1 MGRLSRTLFA
11 VCFAAL
17 LCAHARPSRV
27 PSAAPTKVAAEGQGQ
42 LPTLKPSNIVE
53 AVRLRKSQP
62 PRLSASG
69 LARHANELLARAGFD
84 YNFNVC
90 ELFPQGILTRGG
102 SIRADG
108 TSTPVTLE
116 HRMTRA
122 DGRDVAFRFISDDR
136 AEMCGE
142 CFTAVPAL
150 RVTKG
155 ELTVVADGTTH
166 TLKRPAQFEL
176 GEAELVAAD
185 LKTVLRTWQLPYQT
199 TPAGVSPDGKSI
211 YLDFYEDY
219 GIDELV
225 LEISDDGRPRFR
237 VRGEVKAAGGESIT
251 EHPKDPLNDYLSF
264 MRFRAGGRTHVVRFS
279 GPCT

>member
-11 VCFAAL
+11 ACFAAL
-17 LCAHARPSRV
+17 LCADVRPSRA
-27 PSAAPTKVAAEGQGQ
+27 PSAATAACAAEGEGQ
-42 LPTLKPSNIVE
+42 LPTLKPSNIID
-53 AVRLRKSQP
+53 AVRLRKSQA
-62 PRLSASG
+62 PRPSASG
-69 LARHANELLARAGFD
+69 LARYANELLTQRGFD
-84 YNFNVC
+84 YDFNVC
-90 ELFPQGILTRGG
+90 ELVPTENLPRQRGL
-102 SIRADG
+102 RPDG
-108 TSTPVTLE
+108 TWTQLTLE

-122 DGRDVAFRFISDDR
+122 DGRDVTFRFITDDR
-136 AEMCGE
+136 GGMCGE
-142 CFTAVPAL
+142 CFTPVPAL

-155 ELTVVADGTTH
+155 EVTVVADGTPH

-176 GEAELVAAD
+176 DEAELVTAD
-185 LKTVLRTWQLPYQT
+185 LKTVVRTWQLPYQT
-199 TPAGVSPDGKSI
+199 IPAGVSPDGKSI

-237 VRGEVKAAGGESIT
+237 VRGEVKAAGGEFIT

-264 MRFRAGGRTHVVRFS
+264 MRYRAGRRTHVLRFN